1 VVGAASKKAAREKLP
16 SLQADAGQQRLA
28 GNRHCGGRA
37 GPCGRRGTSA
47 AGARPGCGRTGTCTR
62 DLPYEQANGAG
73 TGMVLTASGQVLTNY
88 HVVEGAG
95 TIASPV
101 A

>member
-1 VVGAASKKAAREKLP
+1 VVLI
-16 SLQADAGQQRLA
+16 D
-28 GNRHCGGRA
+28 
-37 GPCGRRGTSA
+37 TV
-47 AGARPGCGRTGTCTR
+47 
-62 DLPYEQANGAG
+62 LPYEQANGAG
-73 TGMVLTASGQVLTNY
+73 TGMVLTALRQGLTNY